1 MNIVQVTRAFALAL
15 VMVMTATGLWAGGAT
30 DTEPAAAAEKEM
42 VTDPT
47 TGEEVEAPRYGGTL
61 TFTRIN
67 TVHQPHFVSGFLEK
81 LGMADWG
88 RDRDVTDYRTT
99 YVPIPSLKGALAES
113 WEQPDPLTWIA
124 HIRKGVRWQD
134 KEPMNGRAFDA
145 YDVEWNYHRLLGLG
159 SGFTE
164 RHPWLT
170 TMFAAVESVTATDEW
185 TVVYKL
191 RGPIVGA
198 EKDIFDDN
206 NGWIYPPEVLKMQ
219 GADAKPP
226 GLGMPGLED
235 VTDLVGTG
243 PFMLTDFVEGSSLT
257 FVKNP
262 DYWSDDEKYP
272 GNRLPYIDELRAVI
286 MPEVATRLAALRSG
300 TVDFVGSHGDSQI
313 RSIDLIENLQRTDPE
328 IELHQFFY
336 RSGNSYRFNGQ
347 GVLDNPPFNDI
358 RVRKA
363 MQMAIDL
370 ETIKSTFFKGYASTT
385 PEGVISKDVTGYAT
399 PFEDWPED
407 VKKSFDYDPEG
418 ARQLLAEAGY
428 SEGIEATLVPSARFD
443 TTYTELVITYWSEI
457 GVDVEIRVMDE
468 ASGFAVLGNPDL
480 ALMPQANA
488 NRGGFYYLPYYTSTG
503 NAGFKDPAY
512 DALVEAIVT
521 ATNVEEQMAR
531 VQEANL
537 YMVKEHWMIWGP
549 EAPMFQ
555 ARQPWVKGYNGE
567 LWLGRQNFYPV
578 FARLWI
584 DSELKAA
591 MGH

>member
-1 MNIVQVTRAFALAL
+1 MNIVQVTRTFAVAL
-15 VMVMTATGLWAGGAT
+15 VMVMIATGLWAAGA
-30 DTEPAAAAEKEM
+30 EEAPAAAADKQY

-47 TGEEVEAPRYGGTL
+47 TGEVVEAPRYGGTL
-61 TFTRIN
+61 IFTRVSAI
-67 TVHQPHFVSGFLEK
+67 HQPHFVSGFLEK
-81 LGMADWG
+81 LSVADWG
-88 RDRDVTDYRTT
+88 IDRDETDFRTT
-99 YVPIPSLKGALAES
+99 YVPVPSLKGALAES

-134 KEPMNGRAFDA
+134 KEPMNGREFDA

-164 RHPWLT
+164 PHPWLA
-170 TMFAAVESVTATDEW
+170 TMAAAVESVTATDKW

-191 RGPIVGA
+191 KGPIVGA

-206 NGWIYPPEVLKMQ
+206 NGWIYPPEVLKKQ
-219 GADAKPP
+219 DVDAKPP
-226 GLGMPGLED
+226 GFGMPGIED

-243 PFMLTDFVEGSSLT
+243 PFMLTEFVEGSSLT

-300 TVDFVGSHGDSQI
+300 KVDFVGSHGDAQI
-313 RSIDLIENLQRTDPE
+313 RSIDLIENLQKTDPE
-328 IELHQFFY
+328 IVVHQFFY
-336 RSGNSYRFNGQ
+336 RSGNSFRFNGQ
-347 GVLDNPPFNDI
+347 AVLDNPPFNDI

-370 ETIKSTFFKGYASTT
+370 ETINSTFFKGYASTT
-385 PEGVISKDVTGYAT
+385 PEGIVSKDVTGFAI

-407 VKKSFDYDPEG
+407 VKKSYDYDPAG
-418 ARQLLAEAGY
+418 ARQLIAEAGY
-428 SEGIEATLVPSARFD
+428 PEGIEATLVPSARFD
-443 TTYTELVITYWSEI
+443 TTFTELIITYWSAI
-457 GVDVEIRVMDE
+457 GVDVELRVMDE
-468 ASGFAVLGNPDL
+468 ASGMTVSGNPDFTL
-480 ALMPQANA
+480 FSWALA
-488 NRGGFYYLPYYTSTG
+488 NRGGFYYLPYYTSAG
-503 NAGFKDPAY
+503 GAGFKDPAY
-512 DALVEAIVT
+512 DATVEAIVT
-521 ATNVEEQMAR
+521 ATNVDEQMRR
-531 VQEANL
+531 VQEANM